1 MVTVDGKELWKEILR
16 EIMWVQLSVEK
27 SDCEAV
33 VAMAVWLVNVVVA
46 KLVFGKDPSAVD
58 LRDARLAVSKAFCL
72 VYVLVEKL
80 GICWVDGKDILL
92 VAM

>member
-16 EIMWVQLSVEK
+16 EIMWVRISVEK

-33 VAMAVWLVNVVVA
+33 AAKVVWLVNVEVA
-46 KLVFGKDPSAVD
+46 KLVFEKDTFAVD
-58 LRDARLAVSKAFCL
+58 LRGDRLAVSKASCL
-72 VYVLVEKL
+72 VNVLVEKL
-80 GICWVDGKDILL
+80 GICWVDGKDISL